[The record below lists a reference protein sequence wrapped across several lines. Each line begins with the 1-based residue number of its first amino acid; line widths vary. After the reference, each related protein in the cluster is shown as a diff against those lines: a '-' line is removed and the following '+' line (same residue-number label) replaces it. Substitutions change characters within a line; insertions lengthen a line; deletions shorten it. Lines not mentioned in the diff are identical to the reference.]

1 MGINVLANR
10 VREVILAWLLTRLV
24 VSDYPGYYTALFG
37 EGLGTLFF
45 QFFFSL
51 LTCDR
56 TLAPN
61 ISNGEL
67 KIIMMILNDYIY
79 NNDDKKLLIIIIPLV
94 TFRIKHKVKQ
104 SHISEGNTYKES

>member
-1 MGINVLANR
+1 MTTQV
-10 VREVILAWLLTRLV
+10 T
-24 VSDYPGYYTALFG
+24 
-37 EGLGTLFF
+37 TLHFLEKDWERF
-45 QFFFSL
+45 SFNFFSL
-51 LTCDR
+51 LTCGR

-79 NNDDKKLLIIIIPLV
+79 NNNDNKIIIIIPLV
-94 TFRIKHKVKQ
+94 TFCIKHKVKQ

>member
-1 MGINVLANR
+1 MTTQV
-10 VREVILAWLLTRLV
+10 T
-24 VSDYPGYYTALFG
+24 
-37 EGLGTLFF
+37 TLHFLEKDWERF
-45 QFFFSL
+45 SFNFFSL
-51 LTCDR
+51 LTCGR

-79 NNDDKKLLIIIIPLV
+79 NNNDNNKIIIIISLV

-104 SHISEGNTYKES
+104 SHISEGNT

>member
-1 MGINVLANR
+1 MTTQV
-10 VREVILAWLLTRLV
+10 T
-24 VSDYPGYYTALFG
+24 
-37 EGLGTLFF
+37 TLHFLEKDWERF
-45 QFFFSL
+45 SFNFFSL
-51 LTCDR
+51 LTCGR

-79 NNDDKKLLIIIIPLV
+79 NNNDNKIIIIIPLV

-104 SHISEGNTYKES
+104 SHISEGNT

>member
-1 MGINVLANR
+1 MTTQV
-10 VREVILAWLLTRLV
+10 T
-24 VSDYPGYYTALFG
+24 
-37 EGLGTLFF
+37 TLHFLEKDWERF
-45 QFFFSL
+45 SFNFFFSL

-79 NNDDKKLLIIIIPLV
+79 NNNDNKIIIIIPLV

-104 SHISEGNTYKES
+104 SHISEGNT